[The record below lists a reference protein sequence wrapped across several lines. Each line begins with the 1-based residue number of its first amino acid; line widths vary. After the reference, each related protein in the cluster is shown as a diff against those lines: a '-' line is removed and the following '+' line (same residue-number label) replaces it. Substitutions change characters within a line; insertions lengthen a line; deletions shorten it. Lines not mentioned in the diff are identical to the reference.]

1 MTAEQVKE
9 ILQAALP
16 DCEIDVTGGDAKFHV
31 TARGDVFKGLMP
43 VKQQQLVYGYL
54 NEHINSGAIH
64 AVTMDLG
71 AAD

>member
-1 MTAEQVKE
+1 MTAAEVQT

-16 DCEIDVTGGDAKFHV
+16 GCSINVTGGDAKFHV
-31 TARGDVFKGLMP
+31 QARGDVFKGLMP
-43 VKQQQLVYGYL
+43 VKQQQLVYSHL
-54 NEHINSGAIH
+54 NEYINSGAIH